1 MILESLILLGFI
13 ALLAALFHFK
23 IKNIASTKKPVE
35 PLTSRETSRHPEMN
49 RQMPS
54 LSTGSADTGL
64 HDPPSIHKL
73 NEANPKA
80 VATLITHWVESDKPP
95 ENKKQPQPY
104 HR

>member
-1 MILESLILLGFI
+1 MILESLILLVFI

-23 IKNIASTKKPVE
+23 IKNIASAKKTAETP
-35 PLTSRETSRHPEMN
+35 TSRETLRHPDTG
-49 RQMPS
+49 RQMQTLP
-54 LSTGSADTGL
+54 TGSADSGL

-95 ENKKQPQPY
+95 ENKKQPQPS
-104 HR
+104 RR